1 MADRPPGDG
10 ETIDSYGF
18 DLTTCLVPQNQI
30 APAMK
35 YRDMVPVL
43 DNPRHAAAAA
53 IQEINAQ
60 QHGKYLVSSDQV
72 VGVQIDGASRAYPIS
87 VLNVHDIIND
97 TLGGRPI
104 AVTYNWLS
112 DTTRVFDRQIDGRTV
127 LFGVSGL
134 VYNSNLLMYDRSAD
148 GAPGAESLWSQIEAR
163 AVAGPAAAAG
173 ERLDVIRSVRTSW
186 DRWKKQHPDT
196 TVVLQDPDLAK
207 RYKHAAPTPYLQSP
221 DVVFPYAPAPP
232 QDGPPAKARV
242 IAVITKDARGVYQV
256 ERIAENRNEQN
267 VWTNRLGDTE
277 LTFTVDLNSGTI
289 TVAADPADNLVEVIG
304 AFWFAWHAAHPQD
317 QLIK

>member
-1 MADRPPGDG
+1 MLVLAALITLGLVVWAVAPAIFRMADRPPGDG

-112 DTTRVFDRQIDGRTV
+112 ETTRVFDRQIDGRTV

-148 GAPGAESLWSQIEAR
+148 GAPGAESLWAQIEAR
-163 AVAGPAAAAG
+163 AVAGTPK
-173 ERLDVIRSVRTSW
+173 RSISGWAQWWPVRTATPSW
-186 DRWKKQHPDT
+186 SRI
-196 TVVLQDPDLAK
+196 V
-207 RYKHAAPTPYLQSP
+207 PTSW
-221 DVVFPYAPAPP
+221 
-232 QDGPPAKARV
+232 G
-242 IAVITKDARGVYQV
+242 
-256 ERIAENRNEQN
+256 
-267 VWTNRLGDTE
+267 
-277 LTFTVDLNSGTI
+277 
-289 TVAADPADNLVEVIG
+289 
-304 AFWFAWHAAHPQD
+304 
-317 QLIK
+317 